1 MKKLLIVAA
10 LVLSASFVHAAGV
23 NWSGYGVAT
32 STGVATDTTG
42 WKVTLMDS
50 SVTSIESLKT
60 AFDSNDYSA
69 IAKAITDGSKGTA
82 ANVASLVTGV
92 SFNGTS
98 GTIDTTQSGS
108 FYVLFTDTTLADN
121 STGHYV
127 VTEAKAVSATE
138 LGSGDL
144 SFGDLSTQTASWTVY
159 QTGTAAIPEPTSAML
174 LMLGMAGLALRRRAR
189 KA

>member
-10 LVLSASFVHAAGV
+10 FVLSASFVQAASV
-23 NWSGYGVAT
+23 LWKGYGVST
-32 STGVATDTTG
+32 SEGVATDTTA

-50 SVTSIESLKT
+50 SKISVEALTEAFASSDYETIAAKIAAGNVGTASITTFGTSKSFT
-60 AFDSNDYSA
+60 AETTL
-69 IAKAITDGSKGTA
+69 ITD
-82 ANVASLVTGV
+82 
-92 SFNGTS
+92 
-98 GTIDTTQSGS
+98 TTHS